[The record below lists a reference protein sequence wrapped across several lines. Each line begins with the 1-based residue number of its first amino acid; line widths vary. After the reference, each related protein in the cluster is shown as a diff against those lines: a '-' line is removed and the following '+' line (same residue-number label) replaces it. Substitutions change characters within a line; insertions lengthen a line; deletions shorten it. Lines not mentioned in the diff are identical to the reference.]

1 MISFITSNLPW
12 FWLGILVFCIT
23 IEGITMS
30 LTTIW
35 AGIAAVPFIFISKTP
50 LPFRW
55 QLLIFVLLTVALIVF
70 TRPFA
75 VKKLKIGKENNTNVN
90 ALEGQE
96 VLVVQKIT
104 KFNKGYVKAKNG
116 VVWTAESEDSTD
128 IQKDSVCIVKKVSG
142 NTLVVARKE

>member
-12 FWLGILVFCIT
+12 FWLGILVLCII

-104 KFNKGYVKAKNG
+104 KFNNGYVKAKNG

-128 IQKDSVCIVKKVSG
+128 IQKDAVCIVKKVSG
-142 NTLVVARKE
+142 NTLVVARKQ

>member
-1 MISFITSNLPW
+1 MVLAWNSCALHNNRRNYNVPYDL
-12 FWLGILVFCIT
+12 LGRNCRR
-23 IEGITMS
+23 
-30 LTTIW
+30 
-35 AGIAAVPFIFISKTP
+35 PFIFISKTP

-55 QLLIFVLLTVALIVF
+55 QLLIFALLTVALIVF

-128 IQKDSVCIVKKVSG
+128 IQKDAVCIVKKVSG

>member
-12 FWLGILVFCIT
+12 FWLGILVFCII
-23 IEGITMS
+23 IEGITTS
-30 LTTIW
+30 LTTVW

-55 QLLIFVLLTVALIVF
+55 QLLIFALLTVALIVF

>member
-12 FWLGILVFCIT
+12 FWLGILVLCII

-142 NTLVVARKE
+142 NTLVVAPKE